1 MQEGM
6 SFSHPHFYKFCHAL
20 KDGQTLDKHP
30 EAFQKESR
38 KGGVGKE
45 NQMEQIEN
53 KKQSG

>member
-20 KDGQTLDKHP
+20 KEQP